1 MKKKILIVDD
11 DESIVSLMS
20 FQLHENNYEVFKA
33 KDESECIQIAICEEP
48 DLILIDIMKLHKD
61 GIRAFEQLIQF
72 DIEKNMPIIFM
83 ITTFPTAEIKDLV
96 RKMGANG
103 CVTRPFTNIEFEQT
117 IQTVIGDA

>member
-11 DESIVSLMS
+11 DKSIVSLMS
-20 FQLHENNYEVFKA
+20 LQLQENNYEVFKVY
-33 KDESECIQIAICEEP
+33 DESECLQIAISEEP
-48 DLILIDIMKLHKD
+48 DLILFDIMKLHKD
-61 GIRAFEQLIQF
+61 GIRTFEQLIQF